1 MMKQNNALL
10 LQLLA
15 ALFLVFLVLPAM
27 TAFHVAAPAR
37 RARQVALHATPPSS
51 SSSTPDRRQAIT
63 TFTSSLV
70 AATAAASLLGSSP
83 LPANAAGATNK
94 AGGLPPYPAEVTAKA
109 YFDVR
114 ITGFVTGEEKAT
126 SEDFVGRLVFGLFG
140 KAAPLAVG
148 EFLKYCKAQYGGDV
162 PSYAFSNFVKR
173 TPGVSVQAGRIKGL
187 REIEIAGSR
196 QYEYADQVLGSKG
209 MDEPKLALKHDR
221 RGLLTKGR

>member
-1 MMKQNNALL
+1 MKQNNALL
-10 LQLLA
+10 QLA
-15 ALFLVFLVLPAM
+15 ALVLLLLLPAT
-27 TAFHVAAPAR
+27 TAFHTAAPAR
-37 RARQVALHATPPSS
+37 RARQVTLHAAPSS
-51 SSSTPDRRQAIT
+51 SSESSTPNRRQAIT

-70 AATAAASLLGSSP
+70 AATAAASLLGFSP

-140 KAAPLAVG
+140 KAAPLTVG
-148 EFLKYCKAQYGGDV
+148 EFLKYCKAQYGGNV

-173 TPGVSVQAGRIKGL
+173 TPFSVEAGRVKGL
-187 REIEIAGSR
+187 REIQIAGI
-196 QYEYADQVLGSKG
+196 AGVK
-209 MDEPKLALKHDR
+209 MEP
-221 RGLLTKGR
+221 

>member
-1 MMKQNNALL
+1 MKQNNALL
-10 LQLLA
+10 QLA
-15 ALFLVFLVLPAM
+15 ALVLLLLPAT
-27 TAFHVAAPAR
+27 TAFHTAAPAR
-37 RARQVALHATPPSS
+37 RARQVTLHAAPSS
-51 SSSTPDRRQAIT
+51 SSESSTPNRRQAIT

-70 AATAAASLLGSSP
+70 AATAAASLLGFSP

-148 EFLKYCKAQYGGDV
+148 EFLKYCKAQYGGNV

-173 TPGVSVQAGRIKGL
+173 THVSVEAGRVKGL
-187 REIEIAGSR
+187 REIQIAGSR

-221 RGLLTKGR
+221 RGLLTKSR